1 MNHKLFFTQYVIFLL
16 TLSPM
21 LFLNVYGEE
30 PILISISSSLDN
42 VVFDGKWTNSDEWK
56 QSSYDRLTFDDG
68 TEIHLRTAHQDDFIY
83 VQINSA
89 SDMFIDKG
97 ADSAVV
103 CFDTKN
109 DKTIMPQ
116 SDDYCFFTTLNGK
129 KSFSY
134 QGSNTPAINGYFR
147 KILNDKDF
155 IAIGSPSDKHDRYNK
170 TPHPSY
176 EFKIPLSL
184 LGRSDN
190 YGFFISVFDA
200 HTKNHYSWPYKID
213 NQSIVS
219 ITSPS
224 QWGDIVSPD
233 KSLPEFNP
241 SLLLVIIFPIILGMQ
256 LFSKFISSKFLFFK

>member
-1 MNHKLFFTQYVIFLL
+1 MIFLDA
-16 TLSPM
+16 
-21 LFLNVYGEE
+21 FGEK
-30 PILISISSSLDN
+30 PILISISSDLDN
-42 VVFDGKWTNSDEWK
+42 VVFDGKWTSSNEWK
-56 QSSYDRLTFDDG
+56 QSSYDHLKFDDG

-83 VQINSA
+83 IQINAA

-97 ADSAVV
+97 ADSAVI

-116 SDDYCFFTTLNGK
+116 SDDYCFFTTVDGK

-134 QGSNTPAINGYFR
+134 QGNTTPAVNGYFK
-147 KILNDKDF
+147 KIPNDKDF
-155 IAIGSPSDKHDRYNK
+155 VAIGSSSDKHDRYNK
-170 TPHPSY
+170 TPHASY

-219 ITSPS
+219 IASPS

-233 KSLPEFNP
+233 KSIPEFNLT
-241 SLLLVIIFPIILGMQ
+241 LLLVITFPIIFAMQ
-256 LFSKFISSKFLFFK
+256 LFLKFRFTKFPLFFK

>member
-1 MNHKLFFTQYVIFLL
+1 
-16 TLSPM
+16 M

-30 PILISISSSLDN
+30 PILISISSELDN
-42 VVFDGKWTNSDEWK
+42 VVFDGKWTNSNEWK

-83 VQINSA
+83 VQINVA

-97 ADSAVV
+97 SDSAVV

-109 DKTIMPQ
+109 DKTIIPQ

-134 QGSNTPAINGYFR
+134 QGNKTPAINGYFR
-147 KILNDKDF
+147 KIPNDKDF
-155 IAIGSPSDKHDRYNK
+155 VAVGASSDEHDRYNK

-200 HTKNHYSWPYKID
+200 HTKNHYSWPYKVD

-219 ITSPS
+219 IPSPN

-233 KSLPEFNP
+233 KSLPEFNLF
-241 SLLLVIIFPIILGMQ
+241 LLLVIIFPIMLCIQ
-256 LFSKFISSKFLFFK
+256 LFLKFRFSKLLYNYN